1 MLFTDSMYMAIN
13 LNNYRLFL
21 RIPDR
26 YMVPVVIPT
35 GYCSVDDAPA
45 LKPTWR
51 FDMTSMVYDDEFGSP
66 FVLDQQDIGLK
77 PESDDSHTN
86 SAAK

>member
-1 MLFTDSMYMAIN
+1 MAIN

-35 GYCSVDDAPA
+35 GYCSAADASA

-51 FDMTSMVYDDEFGSP
+51 FDMNMMVFDDEFGAP
-66 FVLDQQDIGLK
+66 FVLEQQDIGLK
-77 PESDDSHTN
+77 PESDDSCTN
-86 SAAK
+86 TAAK